1 MGAELIGIVTS
12 RDIDFLDKE
21 KLASRLSEI
30 MTPFDK
36 LVTGSEGVSLQE
48 ANKILVASKKAK
60 LPIIN
65 DKSKA
70 AVFFKAKLKVK
81 CFALLSKQPHQKHAI
96 FLHNMTQMYL

>member
-21 KLASRLSEI
+21 KLGSQLSEI
-30 MTPFDK
+30 MTPFDN
-36 LVTGSEGVSLQE
+36 LTTASEGVSLQE

-65 DKSKA
+65 DKSKRRYI
-70 AVFFKAKLKVK
+70 VKAT
-81 CFALLSKQPHQKHAI
+81 ST
-96 FLHNMTQMYL
+96 M